1 MKQKIYLRAVGLA
14 LALLLM
20 AAGTMTFSACGGPS
34 EGAHDGSDSRVETTA
49 PQNGD
54 APDESAPDESA
65 SAESS
70 PDASAP
76 DGANTDKNPDGTS
89 DGTPAET
96 DQPIQGDQPTN
107 PEAPTDGAE
116 PEVPTE
122 PTEPDEPKETEPPVG
137 PEAPDK
143 PAGLTY
149 EEYQALSSSDQ
160 YAYFLS
166 YTNPEDFFTWYNEA
180 VADYEER
187 HPGVVVGPGGIMPA
201 P

>member
-1 MKQKIYLRAVGLA
+1 MKQNIYLRAVGLA

-20 AAGTMTFSACGGPS
+20 AAGTVTFSACGGPS
-34 EGAHDGSDSRVETTA
+34 EGADGGSDSRVETTA
-49 PQNGD
+49 PENGD
-54 APDESAPDESA
+54 TPDESAPDESA
-65 SAESS
+65 
-70 PDASAP
+70 P
-76 DGANTDKNPDGTS
+76 DGADTEKSPDGTS

-96 DQPIQGDQPTN
+96 DQPTD
-107 PEAPTDGAE
+107 PEAPTDGAD

-122 PTEPDEPKETEPPVG
+122 PSAPDDPTETEPTAPPVETEPP
-137 PEAPDK
+137 ETQAPDK
-143 PAGLTY
+143 PASLTF

-166 YTNPEDFFTWYNEA
+166 YANPEDFFTWYNAA

-187 HPGVVVGPGGIMPA
+187 HPGVEVGPGGMMPA

>member
-20 AAGTMTFSACGGPS
+20 AAGTVTFSACGGPS

-54 APDESAPDESA
+54 TPN
-65 SAESS
+65 
-70 PDASAP
+70 ASAP
-76 DGANTDKNPDGTS
+76 EGGDTEKSPDGTS
-89 DGTPAET
+89 HGTPEGT
-96 DQPIQGDQPTN
+96 DEPIQGNRPEEPTAPAD

-122 PTEPDEPKETEPPVG
+122 PTEPDEPKETEPTEPTDPPIG